1 MEKHTFLSV
10 LAVTLVALAVAMF
23 IPGKQAEKPS
33 NLPWQIELTPS
44 GTTRVFGIELGKTT
58 LAEIEALIRE
68 PAEVSLFARDNGQR
82 VVEAYFDNVDFSGL
96 RARMV
101 LVMELGQQ
109 EIEAMFE
116 RGARIATMGGG
127 TRKVTLSDEDM
138 LRVRNTPVAVIT
150 YIPRINLDASMI
162 AKRFGNPAQRIK
174 EKGGEVEH
182 WLYPEKGL
190 DIALDPKSK
199 EVLQYVPP
207 ARFERLLQPLREKG
221 EVL

>member
-33 NLPWQIELTPS
+33 KLPWQIELTPS
-44 GTTRVFGIELGKTT
+44 GTTRVFGAELGKTT
-58 LAEIEALIRE
+58 LSEVEVLLGE
-68 PAEVSLFARDNGQR
+68 PAEVSLFARDDGQR
-82 VVEAYFDNVDFSGL
+82 AVEAYFDSVDLSGL

-101 LVMELGQQ
+101 LVMALEQD
-109 EIEAMFE
+109 EIKAMFE
-116 RGARIATMGGG
+116 RGARIATMGSG

-150 YIPRINLDASMI
+150 YIPRINLDAAMI
-162 AKRFGNPAQRIK
+162 EKRFGSPTQRIK
-174 EKGGEVEH
+174 EKDGAIEH
-182 WLYPEKGL
+182 WLYPAKGL
-190 DIALDPKSK
+190 DIALDPKGK

-207 ARFERLLQPLREKG
+207 ARFESLLRPLMEKG
-221 EVL
+221 EVQ